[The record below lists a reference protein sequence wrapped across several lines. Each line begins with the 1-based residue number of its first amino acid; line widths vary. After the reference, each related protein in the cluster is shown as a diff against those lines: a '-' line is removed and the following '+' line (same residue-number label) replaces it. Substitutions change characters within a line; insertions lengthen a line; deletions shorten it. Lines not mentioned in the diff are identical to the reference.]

1 MILFRI
7 LTFTVG
13 FALVIGTLFSAIRT
27 FVLTR
32 SAPDRL
38 TGAVYL
44 VLRKLFM
51 LFPLRERTYHRRD
64 RIMAYYAPVALL
76 SLLPVWLTLVL
87 FGYMT
92 MYWALGVDSWYHAF
106 RISSSSLLTLGYAT
120 ADNFPHTFLEFTE
133 ATIGLMLVALLIAY
147 LPSMY
152 NAFQRREAA
161 VKLLEVR
168 ASSPPTAVEMLK
180 RFNRIHGWERL
191 SQQWETWEKW
201 FAEIE
206 ESHTSLAALVFF
218 RSPKPDHSWLT
229 ATGAVLDSASLTL
242 SAIDIPSDPQAALC
256 IRAGYLALMRIA
268 DFFDIPFNSTPSYP
282 TEPISVTRDQFEAA
296 LDELQDND
304 VPLKADRDQAW
315 RDFAGWR
322 VNYDRVLL
330 ALADLTMA
338 PPSPWTGERK
348 YI

>member
-1 MILFRI
+1 MIVLRI
-7 LTFTVG
+7 LVFTAG
-13 FALVIGTLFSAIRT
+13 FVLVIGTLFSAIRT

-38 TGAVYL
+38 TGVVFL
-44 VLRKLFM
+44 ILRRLFM
-51 LFPLRERTYHRRD
+51 LFPLRNRTYHRRD

-76 SLLPVWLTLVL
+76 SLLPVWLILVL
-87 FGYMT
+87 LGYMA
-92 MYWALGVDSWYHAF
+92 MYWALGTESWYQAF
-106 RISSSSLLTLGYAT
+106 RISSSSLLTLGYAS
-120 ADNFPHTFLEFTE
+120 ADEFPETFLEFTE

-152 NAFQRREAA
+152 NAYQHREAA

-191 SQQWETWEKW
+191 SQQWETWEQW
-201 FAEIE
+201 FARIE
-206 ESHTSLAALVFF
+206 ESHTSLSALVFF
-218 RSPKPDHSWLT
+218 RSPQADHSWLT
-229 ATGAVLDSASLTL
+229 ATGAVLDAASLTL
-242 SAIDIPSDPQAALC
+242 AALDLPSDPQAALC
-256 IRAGYLALMRIA
+256 IRAGYLALMRIS
-268 DFFDIPFNSTPSYP
+268 DFFDIPYNPAPDFPA
-282 TEPISVTRDQFEAA
+282 EPISVTRTQFEAA
-296 LDELQDND
+296 LDELHDND
-304 VPLKADRDQAW
+304 VPLKPDRDQAW
-315 RDFAGWR
+315 QDFAGWR

-348 YI
+348 NS